1 MRLFLILGM
10 CVSLLWGFGSTQ
22 AGAGEPTSAVKA
34 VLDQAMEIQTRAD
47 LSGEAKRAERVR
59 LIRRLIVDNFAFA
72 EMARETIK
80 DRWDHISPGQRSEF
94 QNLFSELFQDSYTRM
109 VLNFLQQEN
118 IDYPGERAESSGT
131 LVRTV
136 IVRANEHIPVDYH
149 MAHRGGRALIR
160 DVDIDGVSIVE
171 NYRDTFRNVI
181 VSSSFDGLLK
191 KMRLQSRAIK
201 DKGSMRDK

>member
-10 CVSLLWGFGSTQ
+10 CVSLLWGIGSTQ
-22 AGAGEPTSAVKA
+22 AGAGEPTAAVKA
-34 VLDQAMEIQTRAD
+34 VLDRAMEIQTRAD

-80 DRWDHISPGQRSEF
+80 DRWDHLSAGQRSEF

-118 IDYPGERAESSGT
+118 IDYPGESAESAGT

-149 MAHRGGRALIR
+149 MAHKSGRWMIR

-191 KMRLQSRAIK
+191 KMRLQSRAIQ
-201 DKGSMRDK
+201 DKGSR

>member
-10 CVSLLWGFGSTQ
+10 CVSLLWGIGSTQ
-22 AGAGEPTSAVKA
+22 AGAGEPTTAVKA
-34 VLDQAMEIQTRAD
+34 VLDRAMEIQTRAD

-72 EMARETIK
+72 EMARETVK
-80 DRWDHISPGQRSEF
+80 DRWGQLSTGQRSEF

-118 IDYPGERAESSGT
+118 IEYPGESAESAGT

-149 MAHRGGRALIR
+149 LAQKSGRWLIR

-191 KMRLQSRAIK
+191 KMRLQSRAIQ
-201 DKGSMRDK
+201 DKGSSE

>member
-10 CVSLLWGFGSTQ
+10 CVSLLWGIGSTQ
-22 AGAGEPTSAVKA
+22 AGAGEPTAAVKA
-34 VLDQAMEIQTRAD
+34 VLDRAMEIQTRAD

-59 LIRRLIVDNFAFA
+59 LIRRLIVDSFAFA

-80 DRWDHISPGQRSEF
+80 DRWGQISPGQRSEF

-118 IDYPGERAESSGT
+118 IDYPGESAESAGT

-149 MAHRGGRALIR
+149 LAHQSGRWLIR

-191 KMRLQSRAIK
+191 KMRLQSRAIQ

>member
-191 KMRLQSRAIK
+191 KMRLQSRAIQ

>member
-10 CVSLLWGFGSTQ
+10 CVSLLWGIGSTQ

-191 KMRLQSRAIK
+191 KMRLQSRAIQ
-201 DKGSMRDK
+201 DKGSS

>member
-1 MRLFLILGM
+1 M
-10 CVSLLWGFGSTQ
+10 CISLLWGIGSAQ
-22 AGAGEPTSAVKA
+22 AGAGEPTTAVKA
-34 VLDQAMEIQTRAD
+34 VLDRAMEIQTRSD

-59 LIRRLIVDNFAFA
+59 LIRRLIADNFAFS

-80 DRWDHISPGQRSEF
+80 DRWDHLSSGQRSEF
-94 QNLFSELFQDSYTRM
+94 QSLFSELFQDSYTRM

-118 IDYPGERAESSGT
+118 IDYPGESTESAGT

-149 MAHRGGRALIR
+149 MARKSGRWLIR
-160 DVDIDGVSIVE
+160 DVDIDGVSVVE

-191 KMRLQSRAIK
+191 KMRLQSRAIQ
-201 DKGSMRDK
+201 DKGSS

>member
-149 MAHRGGRALIR
+149 LAHQSGRWLIR

-191 KMRLQSRAIK
+191 KMRLQSRAIQ

>member
-10 CVSLLWGFGSTQ
+10 CVSLLWGIGSTQ
-22 AGAGEPTSAVKA
+22 AGAGEPTAAVKA
-34 VLDQAMEIQTRAD
+34 VLDRAMEIQTRAD

-109 VLNFLQQEN
+109 VLNFLQQES
-118 IDYPGERAESSGT
+118 IDYPGESAESAGT

-191 KMRLQSRAIK
+191 KMRLQSRAIQ
-201 DKGSMRDK
+201 DKGSG

>member
-10 CVSLLWGFGSTQ
+10 SVSLLWGIGSTQ
-22 AGAGEPTSAVKA
+22 AGAGEPTAAVKA
-34 VLDQAMEIQTRAD
+34 VLDRAMEIQTRAD

-59 LIRRLIVDNFAFA
+59 LIRRLIVDSFAFS

-80 DRWDHISPGQRSEF
+80 DRWDRLSSGQRSEF

-118 IDYPGERAESSGT
+118 IDYPGESAESAGT

-149 MAHRGGRALIR
+149 MAHKSARWMIR

-191 KMRLQSRAIK
+191 KMRLQSRAIQ
-201 DKGSMRDK
+201 DKGSR

>member
-10 CVSLLWGFGSTQ
+10 CVSLLWGIGSTQ

-149 MAHRGGRALIR
+149 LAHQSGRWLIR

-191 KMRLQSRAIK
+191 KMRLQSRAIQ
-201 DKGSMRDK
+201 DKGSG